1 MYALAW
7 QSVGAL
13 GEASALADLIA
24 VESVFSTCLSTAAAM
39 DLFLFGCLLSRL
51 FVRPL
56 LLGFLI
62 CHSRSSSFWYWNI
75 VTSYRVLWYLR

>member
-39 DLFLFGCLLSRL
+39 DLNLFGRLLSRP
-51 FVRPL
+51 FVQPF
-56 LLGFLI
+56 LLGIWSL
-62 CHSRSSSFWYWNI
+62 HLRNSSSWSLDRL
-75 VTSYRVLWYLR
+75 SYSGGLWYQI